1 MLERVLNDRV
11 TLVKADGTVER
22 EDIPSLVTSG
32 KVMIQD
38 TTVPLE
44 VGDHLLRRLES
55 GLVEDFVVDDP
66 VLQQGV
72 GGMRAFYEARVS
84 RSDSPT
90 AKHEAEVSQ
99 ITNNFHGA
107 NSRVNIG
114 STDNSTNISATIT
127 SEKIREFIN
136 QVQPVMDAL
145 PANYAEEIKAPL
157 ELLEMEAEKSEPAQ
171 MKVRGALQTIKTV
184 AEGATGNLV
193 ASGIV
198 GLISSMFGT

>member
-1 MLERVLNDRV
+1 MLEDVLNDRV

-22 EDIPSLVTSG
+22 ENIPSLVTSG

-38 TTVPLE
+38 TSVPLE
-44 VGDHLLRRLES
+44 VGDHLLRKLEN

-66 VLQQGV
+66 VFQQGV
-72 GGMRAFYEARVS
+72 GGIKAFYNARVS
-84 RSDSPT
+84 RSGSPT
-90 AKHEAEVSQ
+90 AKYETAVSQ

-127 SEKIREFIN
+127 SERIREFID
-136 QVQPVMDAL
+136 QVRLVMGAL

-171 MKVRGALQTIKTV
+171 MNVRGALQTIKTV

-198 GLISSMFGT
+198 GLISSMF